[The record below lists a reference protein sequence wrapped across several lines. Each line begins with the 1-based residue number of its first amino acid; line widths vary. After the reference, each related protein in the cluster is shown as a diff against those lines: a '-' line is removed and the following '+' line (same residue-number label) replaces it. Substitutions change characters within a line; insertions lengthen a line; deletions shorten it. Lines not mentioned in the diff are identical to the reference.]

1 MKYPALPYA
10 TPQRTELYSLN
21 GQSGNFP
28 GERPEQAHRKAAG
41 REGLRQ
47 TIQTPKEP
55 SAFGKASL
63 RSPAHTPPPPGPNQP
78 RQKASTL
85 IAAFACKRSFAKSNG
100 GNCGVMISSKSAGHA
115 ACSPYL
121 SRKLLRVPALSCWF
135 AHGSIAALHPGSWGG
150 FPSLDIDLAMCDSE
164 VICIFR
170 PLHVCRFTTSN
181 VSRQTAR

>member
-63 RSPAHTPPPPGPNQP
+63 RSPAHTPPPPRAKPAPPESLHLDRGVRLQAFLRKVER
-78 RQKASTL
+78 RQLRRDDLVETGRARGQLALL
-85 IAAFACKRSFAKSNG
+85 IAQAVAGACLVLLVRTRIDSCATPRILG
-100 GNCGVMISSKSAGHA
+100 WLSK
-115 ACSPYL
+115 PRYRL
-121 SRKLLRVPALSCWF
+121 S
-135 AHGSIAALHPGSWGG
+135 
-150 FPSLDIDLAMCDSE
+150 
-164 VICIFR
+164 
-170 PLHVCRFTTSN
+170 HVRF
-181 VSRQTAR
+181 